1 MPAAQVLHRPLDL
14 ITETEGP
21 KITASLALEAGSA
34 QFREAAQE
42 ALLAHEHTLH
52 PAQVRCHLWRAK
64 LLPARVQLSLELQD
78 LRPRRA
84 HHLHQSTFVA
94 LDVLGQRGH
103 VQAPAADDLS
113 IVDLFRACENTEHRG
128 LARTVGCDQPDPR
141 PRVHLEVQA
150 PQHGPS
156 PVKLRHGPQP
166 DEGHATLPSPTLL
179 ISRHAHDEA
188 PVVLA
193 HHPFA

>member
-1 MPAAQVLHRPLDL
+1 VGLRLVEEKHVGTTRKARGENCQLAMPAAQVLHRPLDL

-64 LLPARVQLSLELQD
+64 LLPARVQ
-78 LRPRRA
+78 
-84 HHLHQSTFVA
+84 
-94 LDVLGQRGH
+94 
-103 VQAPAADDLS
+103 
-113 IVDLFRACENTEHRG
+113 EHRG